1 MNFGQNLKNLRK
13 SKNMSQEE
21 LAEKVNVSRQS
32 VSKWETGEAYP
43 EMNNI
48 LELCKIFRCH
58 INDLVNDNIL
68 DIDSLDEDVKMSA
81 VKFKKEKQKQ
91 MKGISNILSL
101 IGKIGGIVARV
112 GLVFVIITM
121 VIVPFVFTNIEVNDG
136 KIVSDNN
143 KIELVKHNNTYDV
156 RINGS
161 TAATNIKDKDLDMA
175 AKSIEHFSK
184 PGVIILLELGF
195 AFIVAFLIVLIKA
208 LKHLELLFTNINKGD
223 TPFTL
228 DNVNHIKKMSYL
240 MIACLIL
247 SKIGESLLDIPFN
260 GAYVLDVNILNIVEI
275 LFLYS
280 MSLVFEYGH
289 EIQLDSK
296 GKIYDD
302 ED

>member
-1 MNFGQNLKNLRK
+1 
-13 SKNMSQEE
+13 
-21 LAEKVNVSRQS
+21 
-32 VSKWETGEAYP
+32 
-43 EMNNI
+43 
-48 LELCKIFRCH
+48 
-58 INDLVNDNIL
+58 
-68 DIDSLDEDVKMSA
+68 
-81 VKFKKEKQKQ
+81 
-91 MKGISNILSL
+91 
-101 IGKIGGIVARV
+101 
-112 GLVFVIITM
+112 
-121 VIVPFVFTNIEVNDG
+121 
-136 KIVSDNN
+136 
-143 KIELVKHNNTYDV
+143 
-156 RINGS
+156 
-161 TAATNIKDKDLDMA
+161 MA

-195 AFIVAFLIVLIKA
+195 AFIVAFLIVLIKS

-228 DNVNHIKKMSYL
+228 DNVNHIKKMAYL

>member
-1 MNFGQNLKNLRK
+1 MNFGHNLKNLRK
-13 SKNMSQEE
+13 SKEMSQEE

-48 LELCKIFRCH
+48 LELCKIFHCH
-58 INDLVNDNIL
+58 INDLVNDTII
-68 DIDSLDEDVKMSA
+68 DIDSLDEDIKMSA

-91 MKGISNILSL
+91 MKGISKILSL

-112 GLVFVIITM
+112 GLIFLIIAVVFIPLFFKGIDVKS
-121 VIVPFVFTNIEVNDG
+121 G
-136 KIVSDNN
+136 KIVSISDRI
-143 KIELVKHNNTYDV
+143 KIVEYDKSYDV
-156 RINGS
+156 RLNES
-161 TAATNIKDKDLDMA
+161 TVSANNKREELSKLAN
-175 AKSIEHFSK
+175 SIEKYSK
-184 PGVIILLELGF
+184 PVVVIFLELGLL
-195 AFIVAFLIVLIKA
+195 FIIAFLSTLIKA
-208 LKHLELLFTNINKGD
+208 LKHLELLFININKGD

-228 DNVNHIKKMSYL
+228 DNVSHIKKMSYL
-240 MIACLIL
+240 MIACVIL
-247 SKIGESLLDIPFN
+247 SSIGQSLIEIPFN
-260 GAYVLDVNILNIVEI
+260 SAIQLDFNLVNIVEI